1 MKSLLPCIVAFIAVL
16 ASCERAPK
24 QDAKAQPEPEKDSI
38 ATFTG
43 IFPCADCDGVRKN
56 LMLYNPHI
64 GDSGKFLLNE
74 EYMRIH
80 ATSTPASLAGYWL
93 RTSQD
98 SVGFVFLKQADTV
111 EVSRFKLLENDLLMV
126 CDSAGH
132 TNDSLQLFLR
142 RKRDND
148 PNNSTVI
155 IRGAI
160 DLRTAER
167 PVLIEKYTG
176 MTLPILKIASYG
188 ELEAYWK
195 SNATAETSSL
205 PVVLFGTIETRISMD
220 GRSKQYSLIPE
231 QLVQ

>member
-1 MKSLLPCIVAFIAVL
+1 MRQEV
-16 ASCERAPK
+16 
-24 QDAKAQPEPEKDSI
+24 EKDSI
-38 ATFTG
+38 AAFTG

-56 LMLYNPHI
+56 LMLYNPHV

-80 ATSTPASLAGYWL
+80 ATSTPASLSGYWL

-111 EVSRFKLLENDLLMV
+111 EVSRFKLLENDLLIV

-132 TNDSLQLFLR
+132 SNDSLQLFLR

-148 PNNSTVI
+148 PNNSTVL

-160 DLRTAER
+160 DLRKTER
-167 PVLIEKYTG
+167 PILIEKYTG

-188 ELEAYWK
+188 EIEAYWK
-195 SNATAETSSL
+195 ADANAQTTSL
-205 PVVLFGTIETRISMD
+205 PIVLFGTIETRISMD
-220 GRSKQYSLIPE
+220 GRNKQYSLIPE

>member
-1 MKSLLPCIVAFIAVL
+1 MKTLIPAIAVFIAVL
-16 ASCERAPK
+16 ASCGRAPK
-24 QDAKAQPEPEKDSI
+24 KEPTAQQEVEKDSI

-56 LMLYNPHI
+56 LMLYNPHV

-80 ATSTPASLAGYWL
+80 ATSTPASLSGYWL

-111 EVSRFKLLENDLLMV
+111 EVSRFKLLDNDLLIV
-126 CDSAGH
+126 CDSAGQS
-132 TNDSLQLFLR
+132 NDSLQLFLR

-148 PNNSTVI
+148 PNNSTVL

-160 DLRTAER
+160 DLRTTEH

-188 ELEAYWK
+188 EIEAYWK
-195 SNATAETSSL
+195 ANANAQTTSL